1 MKKNLFTYKKSGVD
15 INAADKF
22 IKYISKISSKN
33 NGKKKLS
40 SIGGF
45 GSLTNLPKNFKA
57 TRYHSLIIDKKT
69 LLLLQYYRQLRP
81 LHHQRSL
88 LKKRNKRKN

>member
-33 NGKKKLS
+33 RFYVSNHLCLLHS
-40 SIGGF
+40 TCP
-45 GSLTNLPKNFKA
+45 TNN
-57 TRYHSLIIDKKT
+57 
-69 LLLLQYYRQLRP
+69 
-81 LHHQRSL
+81 
-88 LKKRNKRKN
+88 